1 VLVLVLV
8 EVVDGVA
15 RVTEGSGVVMEGE
28 ARGMKEVVEG
38 GG

>member
-1 VLVLVLV
+1 MLVLV

-15 RVTEGSGVVMEGE
+15 KVAEGTGVVVEDE
-28 ARGMKEVVEG
+28 AGGMKEVVEG